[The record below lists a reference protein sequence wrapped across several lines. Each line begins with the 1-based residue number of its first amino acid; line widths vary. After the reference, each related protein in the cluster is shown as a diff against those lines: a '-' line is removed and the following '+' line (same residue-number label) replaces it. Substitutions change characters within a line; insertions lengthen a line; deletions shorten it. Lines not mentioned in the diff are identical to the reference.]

1 MSLQLHAKQSPQ
13 IDLITTEILLW
24 CEAAEGI
31 NKKITDV
38 IRGFL
43 AQRDQTV
50 LDFSDAPV
58 TSLPDSLGK
67 YPVRD
72 RVYQILFD
80 GALFADLPR
89 VVCLFQNLTTLSIE
103 NNRNFRG
110 FNQEIRNL
118 SKLEQAILYVQTEE
132 DEDFFEI
139 HLPREFFQL
148 RSLQK
153 IDISGYSIKG
163 YLAAISQM
171 NGLTY
176 ISLNNTDLDRVPYEF
191 SRIQSL
197 EELDLTGNFIE
208 TVEVDIQRFSQL
220 QALRLTS
227 NPITSIAM
235 EILNLDERSTVDLI
249 GLEDLAPLCKS
260 SLSQRINSDD
270 YRGPDVR
277 FEEEA

>member
-13 IDLITTEILLW
+13 IDPITEILLW
-24 CEAAEGI
+24 CEEAEGI

-43 AQRDQTV
+43 AKRDQNV

-58 TSLPDSLGK
+58 TSLPYTLGK
-67 YPVRD
+67 NPVRD
-72 RVYQILFD
+72 RVYQILFN
-80 GALFADLPR
+80 GALFADLPP

-103 NNRNFRG
+103 NNKKFRG
-110 FNQEIRNL
+110 FNQEIRTL
-118 SKLEQAILYVQTEE
+118 LKLEQAILYVQTEE
-132 DEDFFEI
+132 DEDFCEI

-153 IDISGYSIKG
+153 IDISGYSITG
-163 YLAAISQM
+163 YLTSISQM

-197 EELDLTGNFIE
+197 QELDLTGNFIE
-208 TVEVDIQRFSQL
+208 TVGPEIQRFSQL
-220 QALRLTS
+220 QKLCLTS
-227 NPITSIAM
+227 NPITSIAI

-249 GLEDLAPLCKS
+249 ELEDLAPSCKS
-260 SLSQRINSDD
+260 TLYETINSDD